1 MKKILLSIS
10 AFFCLFSYSQEHF
23 TGLTT
28 SNRVGLLNVGLNPA
42 EIVNMNN
49 QFEVNLMD
57 LSFNIQN
64 NKIGYKD
71 ITNGS
76 DLKSLIFKGDGP
88 VNLRLAAEVY
98 GPGVAF
104 KYNNWGFAISSKA
117 NVKLDV
123 VDVDSRLGDA
133 IVNANYT
140 NLLTPSIVNN
150 NYNQRVN
157 ATTWGEV
164 GLTLSRSLLDNDSH
178 KFNVGATFKLLFPSA
193 YANMGLNKFNGEI
206 YSNLGQTYINNVNK
220 AELNIAYSGSLA
232 NNFTNFNDYSKKMF
246 GGLNGFAGDIGVN
259 YQWKGSNETEDNN
272 TDENAKPKVNYNN
285 KYKIN
290 VGAVIQNIGTMTF
303 KDDNNFTTNYA
314 LNIHSTVAN
323 PFGLN
328 LNQFS
333 NTTSIKD
340 IENVLI
346 ADGYLDKTQ
355 PEKKEFVV
363 KLPTTFSVY
372 ADVKVIS
379 KLYLSGFL
387 QRRLN
392 DNNEN
397 TQITAQNLFT
407 VTPRLNLGFFE
418 AYVPISNTEVSGFNT
433 GVGFRLGGFY
443 IGSGSIVS
451 ALLSDTKKADFYTG
465 FRWAFL

>member
-1 MKKILLSIS
+1 MKKILIS
-10 AFFCLFSYSQEHF
+10 ASVFFCFLSYSQEHF

-28 SNRVGLLNVGLNPA
+28 SSRVGLLNVGINPA

-49 QFEVNLMD
+49 AFEVNLLD

-64 NKIGYKD
+64 NKIGFKD
-71 ITNGS
+71 ITDGS

-88 VNLRLAAEVY
+88 VNLRVAAEVY

-104 KYNNWGFAISSKA
+104 KLNNWGFAISSKA
-117 NVKLDV
+117 NIKLDV
-123 VDVDSRLGDA
+123 IDVDSKLGDA

-140 NLLTPSIVNN
+140 NLLTPSIVTN

-164 GLTLSRSLLDNDSH
+164 GLTISRSLVDNDSH
-178 KFNVGATFKLLFPSA
+178 KFNVGGTFKLLFPSA

-206 YSNLGQTYINNVNK
+206 SSTGGQTYITNVND

-259 YQWKGSNETEDNN
+259 YQWKGNNNETEDNN

-290 VGAVIQNIGTMTF
+290 VGATVQNIGTMTF
-303 KDDNNFTTNYA
+303 KDDNNYSTNYN
-314 LNIHSTVAN
+314 LNIPDH
-323 PFGLN
+323 PYGLN

-346 ADGYLDKTQ
+346 SDGYLTKKSG
-355 PEKKEFVV
+355 EKNFVI

-372 ADVKVIS
+372 ADVKIIS

-407 VTPRLNLGFFE
+407 VTPRINLGFFE